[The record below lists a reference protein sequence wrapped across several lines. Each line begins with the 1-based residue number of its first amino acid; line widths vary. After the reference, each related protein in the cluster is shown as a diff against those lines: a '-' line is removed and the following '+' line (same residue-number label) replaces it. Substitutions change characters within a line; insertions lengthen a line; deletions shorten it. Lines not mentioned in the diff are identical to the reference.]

1 MIAVVV
7 LKRIVGDWP
16 NVFRHRR
23 CSQAFIS
30 TPDSLLIGGRYRYLC
45 HHTTLYILHLS
56 TTVFAT
62 IVVEIF
68 RERTADER
76 RSMKGDGSPT
86 LFNQLP
92 HVVLSFMSLHFR
104 DLLLEVQECLRPVM
118 SNLAIAKTLHAG
130 NQHPD
135 KLLKSQKVFVQTY
148 YSHGYTPIT
157 FSISEPT

>member
-30 TPDSLLIGGRYRYLC
+30 TPDSLLIGERCRYLC

-76 RSMKGDGSPT
+76 RSKNGDGSPT

-92 HVVLSFMSLHFR
+92 HVVLSFY
-104 DLLLEVQECLRPVM
+104 VV
-118 SNLAIAKTLHAG
+118 
-130 NQHPD
+130 
-135 KLLKSQKVFVQTY
+135 
-148 YSHGYTPIT
+148 T
-157 FSISEPT
+157 FSRPSFRGSRMSPSCNVESCNSKDAACRKPTS

>member
-1 MIAVVV
+1 MA
-7 LKRIVGDWP
+7 KR
-16 NVFRHRR
+16 FRHRR

-92 HVVLSFMSLHFR
+92 SRRTVLYVVTFSRPSFRGLRTSPSCNVESCNSKDVACRKPTSLQTP
-104 DLLLEVQECLRPVM
+104 QEPKSVR
-118 SNLAIAKTLHAG
+118 SNLL
-130 NQHPD
+130 
-135 KLLKSQKVFVQTY
+135 
-148 YSHGYTPIT
+148 
-157 FSISEPT
+157 